1 MSSQTA
7 STRPRPALLT
17 IWLAILAT
25 FGAAWLL
32 APPALHDAVFASRWP
47 FWVGGPAIGLFV
59 LFFLWGDGRQLG
71 VSSGYNDVCAA
82 PFDPATRTSWRL
94 IFLVGLV
101 GGGALSALLAGG
113 FETTLAMGSFDT
125 AISAEPLT
133 KALVFAGGGVLIGL
147 GARLAD
153 GCTSGHG
160 IVGTAL
166 LAPASWL
173 ATGAFMVAGV
183 ITAHLLFA

>member
-1 MSSQTA
+1 M
-7 STRPRPALLT
+7 
-17 IWLAILAT
+17 IWLAIVASL
-25 FGAAWLL
+25 GAAWLL
-32 APPALHDAVFASRWP
+32 APPAVHEALFVSRWP
-47 FWVGGPAIGLFV
+47 FWFGGPAIGLFV

-71 VSSGYNDVCAA
+71 VSSGYSDACSAA
-82 PFDPATRTSWRL
+82 FDPGTRRSWRL

-113 FETTLAMGSFDT
+113 IEPTLAMGSFDT
-125 AISAEPLT
+125 AVSSAPLT
-133 KALVFAGGGVLIGL
+133 KALLFGGGGVLIGL

-166 LAPASWL
+166 LAPASWI

-183 ITAHLLFA
+183 LTAHLLFA

>member
-1 MSSQTA
+1 MNSQTSPA
-7 STRPRPALLT
+7 RPRPVLLSL
-17 IWLAILAT
+17 WLALIAALV
-25 FGAAWLL
+25 GAWLL
-32 APPALHDAVFASRWP
+32 ASPPLHEALFVSRWP

-59 LFFLWGDGRQLG
+59 LFFLWGDGHQLG
-71 VSSGYNDVCAA
+71 VSSGYADACSAA
-82 PFDPATRTSWRL
+82 FDPATRRSWRL
-94 IFLVGLV
+94 IFLVGLI

-113 FETTLAMGSFDT
+113 FEATLAMGSFD
-125 AISAEPLT
+125 AAVSSEPLT
-133 KALVFAGGGVLIGL
+133 KALVFGGGGVLIGL

-173 ATGAFMVAGV
+173 ATAAFMVAGV